1 MSAIASS
8 VLPPTPVAEDLAVVR
23 GTDLIK
29 RYGEGDAAVHAL
41 RGVSVEFIRGTFTAI
56 MGPSGSGKSTLMH
69 ILAGLDQPTS
79 GAVEIG
85 GTRLDEL
92 SDRAL
97 TLLRRREIG
106 FIFQSFN
113 LLPVLTAA
121 ENIVLPVRIGGG
133 DPDSAWVETLV
144 RAVRL
149 SDRLDHR
156 PSELSGG
163 QQQRVAIARALV
175 TKPTVVFADEPTGNL
190 DSSAGRDVLTLL
202 RQAVDDF
209 GQTIVMVTHDASAA
223 ATADR
228 ILFLADGRIVSEHRG
243 MTVSEILDTLK
254 ALQAPDE
261 P

>member
-1 MSAIASS
+1 M
-8 VLPPTPVAEDLAVVR
+8 
-23 GTDLIK
+23 K
-29 RYGEGDAAVHAL
+29 RYGDGEAAVYAL
-41 RGVSVEFIRGTFTAI
+41 RGVSAAFTRGTFTAI

-79 GAVEIG
+79 GTVEIG
-85 GTRLDEL
+85 GTRLDAL
-92 SDRAL
+92 SDREL

-133 DPDSAWVETLV
+133 DPDPEWVETLV
-144 RAVRL
+144 HAVRL
-149 SDRLDHR
+149 SDRLEHR

-190 DSSAGRDVLTLL
+190 DSTAGRDVLALL
-202 RQAVDDF
+202 RQAVDEFD
-209 GQTIVMVTHDASAA
+209 QTIVMVTHDASAA

-228 ILFLADGRIVSEHRG
+228 ILFLADGQIVSEHRG